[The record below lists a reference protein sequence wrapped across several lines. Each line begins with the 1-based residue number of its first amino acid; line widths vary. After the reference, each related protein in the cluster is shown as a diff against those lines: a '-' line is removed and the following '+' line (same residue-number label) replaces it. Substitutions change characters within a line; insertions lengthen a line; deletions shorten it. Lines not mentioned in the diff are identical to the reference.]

1 MRDVINLKSGFVRLH
16 AVCCVHRAQ
25 AMRFDH
31 RMLCLSLS
39 FVPSANV
46 THQAHS
52 DVWCSMRVTCAILF
66 FPIYFQQIIIFF
78 SSQRMKIF
86 YSSNKWYLFY
96 FNGHITEILIIS
108 LHSHPTNEISFFFD
122 LHFIHA
128 CGGFKSK
135 WMGINLN

>member
-46 THQAHS
+46 ITSSSFGRVMQHAC
-52 DVWCSMRVTCAILF
+52 DVRDTIFSYLF
-66 FPIYFQQIIIFF
+66 STNNFF
-78 SSQRMKIF
+78 FLCNEWWFF

-108 LHSHPTNEISFFFD
+108 LHSHTTNEISFFFD